1 VNTKDALWR
10 EIAYGLCGAGGLLES
25 YAEQD
30 HVVLDM
36 RLNPDSAKSEAD
48 YHWIVLRRVTAAED
62 NRIRYRG
69 ERYEIELLGLR
80 SSATKGDDALEAMQ
94 DIVIDHFSGKV
105 KTFGKFTADGTP
117 DPTGGLKLKVR
128 YIDTAEGF
136 DQEFDEKAHI
146 LMFMVHH
153 VRS

>member
-1 VNTKDALWR
+1 MNTKDALWR
-10 EIAYGLCGAGGLLES
+10 EIAYGLCGDGGLLGP
-25 YAEQD
+25 YAGPD

-36 RLNPDSAKSEAD
+36 RLSSDSAKSESD

-80 SSATKGDDALEAMQ
+80 SSATKGDDALEAMGS
-94 DIVIDHFSGKV
+94 ILVDHFAGKV
-105 KTFGKFTADGTP
+105 KTFGKFSADGTP
-117 DPTGGLKLKVR
+117 DPSGGLKLKCR

-136 DQEFDEKAHI
+136 DETMEEKAHI

>member
-10 EIAYGLCGAGGLLES
+10 EIAYGLCGAGGLLAS
-25 YAEQD
+25 YARQD

-36 RLNPDSAKSEAD
+36 RLTPDSLMAESD
-48 YHWIVLRRVTAAED
+48 YHWIILRRVTAVED
-62 NRIRYRG
+62 NRVRYRG

-94 DIVIDHFSGKV
+94 DILIDHFAGKV
-105 KTFGKFTADGTP
+105 KTFGKFTSNGTADP
-117 DPTGGLKLKVR
+117 SGGLKLKVR

-136 DQEFDEKAHI
+136 DETMEEKAHI
-146 LMFMVHH
+146 LMFMVHY